1 MFLANQSKEQVEYY
15 VRLLKSAGSISRLFS
30 EAPESY
36 LAPRVTENL
45 FCKAFEAENLS
56 RSDVSADAMKGK
68 VGVGIKTFVKK
79 NGRTLEKVAEFNGDH
94 SLYSALPL
102 EEKVRK
108 IAELRN
114 NRLQTTKTIYGLDEI
129 VYHCITREVG
139 KIVVYETPCPLI
151 DIAKIKNITVS
162 PNGSAIQFSDP
173 SAEYSF
179 NVSKSTLYKRF
190 VTENVLLEIP
200 VRILEDPFTEI
211 EKLMSEVGPVFASV
225 KAQPHVFL
233 PLYSMR
239 GGKHVPE
246 ASGLNQWNA
255 AGRKR
260 NPNEVYIPIPAWVHR
275 KFENFFPQSREE
287 VFELTLPDRTTMK
300 ASMCQDGSK
309 ALMSNPNTILG
320 KWILRDVLNL
330 PEGEMVTYEKLQSI
344 GLDTVVVYK
353 IDDDHYDIDFAK
365 IGSYEN
371 FLTENGEK
379 SNGDETLV
387 DTDEE

>member
-1 MFLANQSKEQVEYY
+1 MFLKSQSKEQIEYY
-15 VRLLKSAGSISRLFS
+15 VRLLKSAGSISKLFS

-45 FCKAFEAENLS
+45 FCKAFDAENLS
-56 RSDVSADAMKGK
+56 RSDVSVDAMKDGI
-68 VGVGIKTFVKK
+68 GVGIKTFVKK

-94 SLYSALPL
+94 SLYASLPL
-102 EEKVRK
+102 EEKVKK

-114 NRLQTTKTIYGLDEI
+114 IRLETTMAIYDLKEI
-129 VYHCITREVG
+129 IYHCITREVG

-151 DIAKIKNITVS
+151 DITKIKNITIS
-162 PNGSAIQFSDP
+162 PNGSSIQFSDP

-190 VTENVLLEIP
+190 ITENVLLEIP
-200 VRILEDPFTEI
+200 VRILEDPFSEI

-225 KAQPHVFL
+225 KTQPHVFL

-239 GGKHVPE
+239 GGIHVPE
-246 ASGLNQWNA
+246 RSGLNLWNA
-255 AGRKR
+255 AGRAR
-260 NPNEVYIPIPAWVHR
+260 NPNEVYIPIPAWIHR
-275 KFENFFPQSREE
+275 KFENFFPSSRDE
-287 VFELTLPDRTTMK
+287 VFELTLPDRTTMS

-309 ALMSNPNTILG
+309 ALMSNPNTVLG
-320 KWILRDVLNL
+320 KWILRDVLTL
-330 PEGEMVTYEKLQSI
+330 AEGELVTYEKLKSI

-353 IDDDHYDIDFAK
+353 IDDDHYDIDFAR

-371 FLTENGEK
+371 FLAENGEK
-379 SNGDETLV
+379 SNGEETLV
-387 DTDEE
+387 EEDKD